1 MRIAHVSPLTESVP
15 PQAYGGTERVVSWL
29 IEAMTGMGHDV
40 TLFAAA
46 DSVTSATLRACCPRA
61 LRSDPACK
69 EPLAHEIVMMNSVAA
84 EAASFDIIH
93 FHTSLLQF
101 PLFRARQ
108 TPTPSL
114 STLHGRLDLP
124 ELRQVFDEFPEMPL
138 VSISD
143 AQREPVPDA
152 NFVGTVRH
160 GLPEALFEAGD
171 GGGGYVAF
179 LGRFS
184 PEKAP
189 DDAIR
194 IALRAGLPIRL
205 AAKID
210 KVDEAY
216 FEAVVKPLLREPGV
230 EYVGE
235 ISEPEKQAFLG
246 EAAALLFPICWPEPF
261 GLVMIEAMAC
271 GTPVVAY
278 RRGSVPEI
286 VDDGV
291 SGFVVDGLDGAVAAL
306 SGLNRLSRS
315 NIRRHFEQRFSATRM
330 AKDYIALYEELIAR
344 RALLG
349 TRHEELLHA

>member
-15 PQAYGGTERVVSWL
+15 PQTYGGTERVVSWL

-46 DSVTSATLRACCPRA
+46 DSVTSATLRACCPRG
-61 LRSDPACK
+61 LRFDTACK
-69 EPLAHEIVMMNSVAA
+69 EPLAYELIMMNRVAA
-84 EAASFDIIH
+84 EAASFDIVH

-101 PLFRARQ
+101 PLFQRPR
-108 TPTPSL
+108 TPSL

-124 ELRQVFDEFPEMPL
+124 ELRQVFDEFSEMPL

-152 NFVGTVRH
+152 NFIATVRH
-160 GLPEALFEAGD
+160 GLPEALFEPGD
-171 GGGGYVAF
+171 GGGGYIAF

-189 DDAIR
+189 DEAIR
-194 IALRAGLPIRL
+194 VARRAGLPIKL

-216 FEAVVKPLLREPGV
+216 FEAVVKPLLKEPGV

-235 ISEPEKQAFLG
+235 ISEREKQAFLG

-271 GTPVVAY
+271 GTPVVAF

-286 VDDGV
+286 VDDDV
-291 SGFVVDGLDGAVAAL
+291 TGFIVDGPLEAVAAL
-306 SGLNRLSRS
+306 KRLDRLSRPM
-315 NIRRHFEQRFSATRM
+315 IRRRFEQRFSATRM
-330 AKDYIALYEELIAR
+330 ARDYIAIYEDLLAR
-344 RALLG
+344 RTSLG
-349 TRHEELLHA
+349 IRHEELSHA

>member
-15 PQAYGGTERVVSWL
+15 PRTYGGTERVVSWL

-46 DSVTSATLRACCPRA
+46 DSVTSATLRACCPRG
-61 LRSDPACK
+61 LRSDAACK
-69 EPLAHEIVMMNSVAA
+69 EPLAYEIVMMNSVAA
-84 EAASFDIIH
+84 EAASFDVIH

-101 PLFRARQ
+101 PLFRPRR
-108 TPTPSL
+108 TRTPSL

-143 AQREPVPDA
+143 AQREPVRDA

-160 GLPEALFEAGD
+160 GLPEALFEPGD

-189 DDAIR
+189 DAAIR
-194 IALRAGLPIRL
+194 IALRAGLPIKL

-210 KVDEAY
+210 KIDDAY

-271 GTPVVAY
+271 GTPVIAY
-278 RRGSVPEI
+278 RHGSVPEI

-291 SGFVVDGLDGAVAAL
+291 NGFIVDGPGGAVAAL
-306 SGLNRLSRS
+306 KRVHRLDRPM
-315 NIRRHFEQRFSATRM
+315 IRRCFEERFSATRM
-330 AKDYIALYEELIAR
+330 ARDYIAIYEDLIAR
-344 RALLG
+344 RAFCETPRG
-349 TRHEELLHA
+349 ELLHA